1 VKLIP
6 PNGPAV
12 SNANKLPKRP
22 VSHVYSKRPH
32 YDRAK
37 EAAIEKERSRY
48 VKLDC
53 GHMTTW
59 DVDLLYSVWRPNKHV
74 SFCENCGDWKSF
86 APKPPPVIYPDV
98 PLF

>member
-1 VKLIP
+1 MKIIP

-12 SNANKLPKRP
+12 SNANEQLKRR
-22 VSHVYSKRPH
+22 VSHVYSKRPR

-48 VKLDC
+48 VKLNC
-53 GHMTTW
+53 GHLTTW
-59 DVDLLYSVWRPNKHV
+59 DTDLFHSLWRPDKNK
-74 SFCENCGDWKSF
+74 SYCENCGKWVEF
-86 APKPPPVIYPDV
+86 APKPPPTIYPDV